1 MLTKFFYMKNHN
13 EPLQIGASV
22 SSVQAIEN
30 QAELNDKMKN
40 RLKRLITIVAVFVKD
55 LVKISNQKLDYFVQ
69 AHFFSQE
76 LKFVKVEAFHKKGKK
91 R

>member
-1 MLTKFFYMKNHN
+1 MKNNN
-13 EPLQIGASV
+13 ELLQIGASV

-30 QAELNDKMKN
+30 KAELNDKIKN

-55 LVKISNQKLDYFVQ
+55 LVRISNQKLDSFVQ

-76 LKFVKVEAFHKKGKK
+76 LKFVRVEAVHKKGKK

>member
-1 MLTKFFYMKNHN
+1 MKNNN
-13 EPLQIGASV
+13 ELLQIGASV

-30 QAELNDKMKN
+30 QEGLTNKAKN

-55 LVKISNQKLDYFVQ
+55 LVKISNQKLDSFVQ

-76 LKFVKVEAFHKKGKK
+76 LKFVRVEAFHKKGKK